1 MNSSTICRFSLRPM
15 HKRFFALLLIF
26 LPTQLGFHFW
36 PEWSMVLGRRIDYL
50 SSTVYLTDIIIF
62 FVLLFWFI
70 EFRPKL
76 RLQILI
82 PVLLFAAVNIWVAK
96 SQPESIYKWGKI
108 LEFGLLS
115 FYIVRTKPGLSFV
128 ARYLSVAVFYSSFIA
143 IGQFIFQ
150 HSLGGMFWW
159 LGERTFTID
168 TAGIARV
175 VLNGR
180 EYLRAYGTFSHPNVL
195 GGFLAVT
202 LPFLLVQKKSF
213 WIRICII
220 LGIVALILTFGRAA
234 LVVGLIAIIGKN
246 KRFFLILVIIPAI
259 FILTKFNPLEE
270 SVVVRQQLNAA
281 AFTLWQQSPLVGI
294 GLGNFLVQLP
304 EVLPSRQIYFLQPVH
319 NIYLLVL
326 AETGIIGCVAF
337 LLLVKRSIKKF
348 NVSLIALLLLGL
360 VDHYPLTLQQGQL
373 LFTLVLSLSTILP

>member
-1 MNSSTICRFSLRPM
+1 M
-15 HKRFFALLLIF
+15 
-26 LPTQLGFHFW
+26 
-36 PEWSMVLGRRIDYL
+36 
-50 SSTVYLTDIIIF
+50 
-62 FVLLFWFI
+62 
-70 EFRPKL
+70 
-76 RLQILI
+76 
-82 PVLLFAAVNIWVAK
+82 
-96 SQPESIYKWGKI
+96 
-108 LEFGLLS
+108 
-115 FYIVRTKPGLSFV
+115 
-128 ARYLSVAVFYSSFIA
+128 
-143 IGQFIFQ
+143 
-150 HSLGGMFWW
+150 
-159 LGERTFTID
+159 
-168 TAGIARV
+168 
-175 VLNGR
+175 
-180 EYLRAYGTFSHPNVL
+180 
-195 GGFLAVT
+195 
-202 LPFLLVQKKSF
+202 
-213 WIRICII
+213 
-220 LGIVALILTFGRAA
+220 
-234 LVVGLIAIIGKN
+234 GLIAIIGKN